1 MVDLTNL
8 DGLRFDRDGG
18 VATLTLNRPERLNSF
33 TIDMWDQMRE
43 MGEQLVADDSIRVLV
58 VRGEGRAFSSGIDTA
73 EFGRAFM
80 NLGDG
85 TGDGSGSGDPHADL
99 LALIDRMQ
107 RAFTWLADAPFV
119 TVASINGYA
128 YGAGLQCAL
137 ACDLRIASRS
147 AWLGLLEFN
156 WGILPDLGG
165 TQRLPRLVGPGKAKE
180 LIFTAA
186 KIDGEEAHRIG
197 LVERLVNDDALE
209 AETAALV
216 ATLAA
221 QPPLAVRGTKR
232 AINEGMSLPIADGLR
247 AEAEGQAPCL
257 VSDDMKE
264 AITAALEGRAPNYQ
278 GR

>member
-1 MVDLTNL
+1 MVDLNNL
-8 DGLRFDRDGG
+8 DGLRFERDGG
-18 VATLTLNRPERLNSF
+18 VATLVLNRPDRLNAF
-33 TIDMWDQMRE
+33 TISMWDQMRE
-43 MGEQLVADDSIRVLV
+43 MGEQLMADDSLRVLV

-80 NLGDG
+80 DLGVG
-85 TGDGSGSGDPHADL
+85 GDGSDHHSDRNAEL

-107 RAFTWLADAPFV
+107 RAFTWLADAPFA
-119 TVASINGYA
+119 TVASISGYA

-137 ACDLRIASRS
+137 ACDIRIAARS
-147 AWLGLLEFN
+147 AKLGLLEFN

-186 KIDGEEAHRIG
+186 KIDAEEAHRIG
-197 LVERLVNDDALE
+197 LVERLVNDDALV

-216 ATLAA
+216 QTLAA
-221 QPPLAVRGTKR
+221 QPPLALRGTKR
-232 AINEGMSLPIADGLR
+232 AINDGMSLPIAEGLR
-247 AEAEGQAPCL
+247 VEAEGQAPCL
-257 VSDDMKE
+257 ASDDMNE
-264 AITAALEGRAPNYQ
+264 AITAALEGRAPQYK